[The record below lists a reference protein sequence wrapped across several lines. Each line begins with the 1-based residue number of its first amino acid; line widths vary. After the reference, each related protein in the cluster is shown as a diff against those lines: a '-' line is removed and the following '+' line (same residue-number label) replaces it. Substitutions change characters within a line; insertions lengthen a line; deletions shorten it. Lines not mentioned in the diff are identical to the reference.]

1 MGLGLDH
8 DFLKH
13 KGFANENKNNRTGL
27 LKHHDGRDKKW
38 GIYGRAGAKLELLHD
53 VIHTWTNG
61 EHPIITFGSKR
72 VTPIVKHRS

>member
-13 KGFANENKNNRTGL
+13 KGFANEIKNNRTGL

-53 VIHTWTNG
+53 VIHT
-61 EHPIITFGSKR
+61 
-72 VTPIVKHRS
+72 